1 MRAITQH
8 TLGGPKVLTEV
19 EVDRP
24 KPGAVEVLVR
34 VHAAGVNSAD
44 WEARANGW
52 GGSVP
57 RILGFDVSGVVEA
70 VGFGVTLYRP
80 GDEVFG
86 MPHFPRMPGGYAE
99 YVAAP
104 PRHLARK
111 PAGIDH
117 VQAAALPQAGLTAW
131 QSLVDTRTCSRA
143 SGC

>member
-1 MRAITQH
+1 MRRAITQH

-80 GDEVFG
+80 V
-86 MPHFPRMPGGYAE
+86 
-99 YVAAP
+99 
-104 PRHLARK
+104 
-111 PAGIDH
+111 
-117 VQAAALPQAGLTAW
+117 
-131 QSLVDTRTCSRA
+131 TRFSGCRTSRA
-143 SGC
+143 CRVATPST